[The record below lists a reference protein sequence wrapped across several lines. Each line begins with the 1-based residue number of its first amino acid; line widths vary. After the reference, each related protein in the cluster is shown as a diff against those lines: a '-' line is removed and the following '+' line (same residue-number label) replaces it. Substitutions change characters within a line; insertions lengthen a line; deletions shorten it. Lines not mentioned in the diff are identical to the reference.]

1 MPLSEQKDEV
11 SMDLELGN
19 NMYQLH
25 RKVNPNETV
34 VGWYSTGREVT
45 AQSMLIHTDYYAKFT
60 PNAVLVLI
68 DTSLGS
74 GTMDI
79 KAYVSRN
86 VGIPKSEMVSNS
98 YHFILFSLCVLLIIE
113 DFKRMK

>member
-68 DTSLGS
+68 DTSLTN

-86 VGIPKSEMVSNS
+86 VGIPKSEMVSKHS
-98 YHFILFSLCVLLIIE
+98 KIP
-113 DFKRMK
+113 